1 MKNNE
6 RRIKFS
12 LAAATVYSKVAP
24 CVILGGRECGG
35 REKRREPRR
44 EKIMTDSQQQFC
56 LRWNNFQA
64 NITSQFEALRD
75 DEDFVDVTFACDGR
89 RLQAH
94 KVVLSACS
102 PYFKELFKTN
112 PCKHPI
118 IFMRDVEFEH
128 LQSLLEFMYA
138 GEVNISQAELP
149 TFLRTAESLQI
160 RGLTDSQSQHNNE
173 KHSKTNSVHA
183 SNGRGLI
190 SPTFEDE
197 RSKTPPATSP
207 PPLKR
212 LCKRSDSPQ
221 NSSPVPA
228 VPPCATSTTRSR
240 PLIEP
245 QVQLDCYKDLD
256 VVEPKLE
263 LPEYGSDDDCSTK
276 QEVNAIPGG
285 FLSLDGGMEVL
296 PTYPPSYSGSGMD
309 GGMPGPSHG
318 NSELNQEQQADLRK
332 LHSLD
337 PRPCPVCN
345 RMYSNLSNLRQ
356 HMRLIHN
363 PQSVTCP
370 LCNKPFKTKLYLKRH
385 LVSFHELSVAD
396 RQRQEE
402 IYQHHQVKVQGQAQ
416 SPVQSQ
422 PDVKGQILPLST
434 APAPPPPPRI
444 PATLEIVG
452 STGPA
457 AAGAAAGVAAGVA
470 AGTGA
475 TGGNCT
481 SVAGGGG
488 GGTAQNQSQ
497 TLSTAEG
504 KIRSFQTVPAES
516 AVYTLDAVQS
526 DTKHFA
532 AGMIQFNATHH

>member
-1 MKNNE
+1 
-6 RRIKFS
+6 
-12 LAAATVYSKVAP
+12 
-24 CVILGGRECGG
+24 
-35 REKRREPRR
+35 
-44 EKIMTDSQQQFC
+44 MTDSQQQFC

-160 RGLTDSQSQHNNE
+160 RGLTDSQSNQHNNE
-173 KHSKTNSVHA
+173 KHLKTNNIHA
-183 SNGRGLI
+183 SNGRDLI
-190 SPTFEDE
+190 SPSFDDE
-197 RSKTPPATSP
+197 RSKTPPPSSP

-212 LCKRSDSPQ
+212 LCKRSDSPPV
-221 NSSPVPA
+221 SSPVPT
-228 VPPCATSTTRSR
+228 VPPCATIAPRSR

-256 VVEPKLE
+256 IVEPKIE
-263 LPEYGSDDDCSTK
+263 LPEYGSDDDCSPKPEANTL
-276 QEVNAIPGG
+276 PSG
-285 FLSLDGGMEVL
+285 FLSLDSGMEVL
-296 PTYPPSYSGSGMD
+296 PSYPPSYQGNQNVE

-318 NSELNQEQQADLRK
+318 STELNQEQQADLRK

-402 IYQHHQVKVQGQAQ
+402 IYQHQVKVQVQGQGQGQTQVQGGAQAQ
-416 SPVQSQ
+416 TQTQVQAQ
-422 PDVKGQILPLST
+422 TQAQIQAQTQVDNKVLLA
-434 APAPPPPPRI
+434 APAPPTR
-444 PATLEIVG
+444 
-452 STGPA
+452 STPEEG
-457 AAGAAAGVAAGVA
+457 GASG
-470 AGTGA
+470 
-475 TGGNCT
+475 GGNT
-481 SVAGGGG
+481 TEPKLRSYQAQAGDNAYSVEV
-488 GGTAQNQSQ
+488 AQIGDS
-497 TLSTAEG
+497 
-504 KIRSFQTVPAES
+504 
-516 AVYTLDAVQS
+516 
-526 DTKHFA
+526 KHFA
-532 AGMIQFNATHH
+532 SGMLQFDATYH

>member
-1 MKNNE
+1 MTTDVGSSGSGSSSNIINAT
-6 RRIKFS
+6 S
-12 LAAATVYSKVAP
+12 AAAAAVAAAQ
-24 CVILGGRECGG
+24 
-35 REKRREPRR
+35 
-44 EKIMTDSQQQFC
+44 QQQFC

-160 RGLTDSQSQHNNE
+160 RGLTDSQGNQHNE
-173 KHSKTNSVHA
+173 KYSRTNNINA
-183 SNGRGLI
+183 SNGRGTM
-190 SPTFEDE
+190 SPNFDDD
-197 RSKTPPATSP
+197 RSRTPPPSSP

-221 NSSPVPA
+221 NSSPAPA
-228 VPPCATSTTRSR
+228 VPTCATNTPRSR
-240 PLIEP
+240 TLIEP
-245 QVQLDCYKDLD
+245 QVQLDCFKDID
-256 VVEPKLE
+256 VVEPKVE
-263 LPEYGSDDDCSTK
+263 LPEYGSDDEK
-276 QEVNAIPGG
+276 QDLNALPGG
-285 FLSLDGGMEVL
+285 YLTLDGGMEVL
-296 PTYPPSYSGSGMD
+296 PSYPPTYSGSGLD
-309 GGMPGPSHG
+309 GVMPGPSHG
-318 NSELNQEQQADLRK
+318 NAELNQEQQADLRK

-356 HMRLIHN
+356 HIRLIHN

-370 LCNKPFKTKLYLKRH
+370 LCSKPFKTKLYLKRH
-385 LVSFHELSVAD
+385 LVSFHEITVAD

-402 IYQHHQVKVQGQAQ
+402 IYHQTSGGGTSGNNKT
-416 SPVQSQ
+416 STS
-422 PDVKGQILPLST
+422 ST
-434 APAPPPPPRI
+434 ASTSSNNNNASSPLQPSQLSNDASDD
-444 PATLEIVG
+444 G
-452 STGPA
+452 SIMLMVPSSSA
-457 AAGAAAGVAAGVA
+457 SAAGACGVATTTACL
-470 AGTGA
+470 TA
-475 TGGNCT
+475 TSPA
-481 SVAGGGG
+481 SVAGPNNKFQPASAASDNSAFGIELGETIREAKG
-488 GGTAQNQSQ
+488 AAFAGT
-497 TLSTAEG
+497 
-504 KIRSFQTVPAES
+504 
-516 AVYTLDAVQS
+516 
-526 DTKHFA
+526 
-532 AGMIQFNATHH
+532 GMIQFNATTFH

>member
-1 MKNNE
+1 
-6 RRIKFS
+6 
-12 LAAATVYSKVAP
+12 
-24 CVILGGRECGG
+24 
-35 REKRREPRR
+35 
-44 EKIMTDSQQQFC
+44 MTDSQQQFC

-160 RGLTDSQSQHNNE
+160 RGLTDSQNNQHSNE
-173 KHSKTNSVHA
+173 KHSKSNNIHA
-183 SNGRGLI
+183 LNKHGLI
-190 SPTFEDE
+190 SPTFDDE
-197 RSKTPPATSP
+197 RSKSPPASSP

-212 LCKRSDSPQ
+212 LCKKSDSPK

-228 VPPCATSTTRSR
+228 VTPCATNTPRTR

-245 QVQLDCYKDLD
+245 QVQLDCFKDLD
-256 VVEPKLE
+256 IVEPKVE
-263 LPEYGSDDDCSTK
+263 LPEYGSDEDFSPK

-296 PTYPPSYSGSGMD
+296 PSYPSSYQSSGIEGAL
-309 GGMPGPSHG
+309 PGPSHSTG
-318 NSELNQEQQADLRK
+318 ESNQEQADLRK

-337 PRPCPVCN
+337 PRPCLVCN

-370 LCNKPFKTKLYLKRH
+370 ICSKSFKTKLYLKRH
-385 LVSFHELSVAD
+385 LVSFHDVNPSD
-396 RQRQEE
+396 RQLQEE
-402 IYQHHQVKVQGQAQ
+402 IYQHQLKVQVQGQ
-416 SPVQSQ
+416 
-422 PDVKGQILPLST
+422 ST
-434 APAPPPPPRI
+434 AQHHQQVQNGVDTQQSNDSMQNAASP
-444 PATLEIVG
+444 G
-452 STGPA
+452 SQQQ
-457 AAGAAAGVAAGVA
+457 
-470 AGTGA
+470 
-475 TGGNCT
+475 NCNDD
-481 SVAGGGG
+481 SNGGG
-488 GGTAQNQSQ
+488 
-497 TLSTAEG
+497 EG
-504 KIRSFQTVPAES
+504 KLRAYHAQIGDSAYPVEVIQINES
-516 AVYTLDAVQS
+516 KNFGNIV
-526 DTKHFA
+526 
-532 AGMIQFNATHH
+532 QFNASF

>member
-1 MKNNE
+1 
-6 RRIKFS
+6 
-12 LAAATVYSKVAP
+12 
-24 CVILGGRECGG
+24 
-35 REKRREPRR
+35 
-44 EKIMTDSQQQFC
+44 MTDSQQQFC

-160 RGLTDSQSQHNNE
+160 RGLTDSQSNQHNNE
-173 KHSKTNSVHA
+173 KHLKTNNIHT

-190 SPTFEDE
+190 SPSFDDELDE
-197 RSKTPPATSP
+197 RSKTPPPSSP

-212 LCKRSDSPQ
+212 LCKRSDSPPV
-221 NSSPVPA
+221 SSPTPS
-228 VPPCATSTTRSR
+228 VPPCATIAPRSR

-256 VVEPKLE
+256 IVEPKIE
-263 LPEYGSDDDCSTK
+263 LPEYGSDDDCSPK
-276 QEVNAIPGG
+276 QEANTLPSG
-285 FLSLDGGMEVL
+285 FLSLDSGMEVL
-296 PTYPPSYSGSGMD
+296 PSYPPSYQGNQNVE

-318 NSELNQEQQADLRK
+318 STELNQEQQADLRK

-402 IYQHHQVKVQGQAQ
+402 IYQHQVKVQVQGQGQGQGQTQTQVQGGAQAQ
-416 SPVQSQ
+416 TQTQVQAQ
-422 PDVKGQILPLST
+422 TQAQIQAQTQVDNKVLLA
-434 APAPPPPPRI
+434 APAPPAR
-444 PATLEIVG
+444 ATTEEG
-452 STGPA
+452 
-457 AAGAAAGVAAGVA
+457 GASG
-470 AGTGA
+470 
-475 TGGNCT
+475 GGNNT
-481 SVAGGGG
+481 TTEPKLRSYQAQAGDNAYPVEVAQIGD
-488 GGTAQNQSQ
+488 S
-497 TLSTAEG
+497 
-504 KIRSFQTVPAES
+504 
-516 AVYTLDAVQS
+516 
-526 DTKHFA
+526 KHFA
-532 AGMIQFNATHH
+532 SGMLQFDATYH

>member
-1 MKNNE
+1 
-6 RRIKFS
+6 
-12 LAAATVYSKVAP
+12 
-24 CVILGGRECGG
+24 
-35 REKRREPRR
+35 
-44 EKIMTDSQQQFC
+44 MTDSQQQFC

-160 RGLTDSQSQHNNE
+160 RGLTDSQNIQHNNE
-173 KHSKTNSVHA
+173 KHLKTNNIHT

-190 SPTFEDE
+190 SPSLEED
-197 RSKTPPATSP
+197 RSKTPPASSP

-221 NSSPVPA
+221 ISSPVPA
-228 VPPCATSTTRSR
+228 AVACAPGTPRTR

-256 VVEPKLE
+256 IVEPKIE
-263 LPEYGSDDDCSTK
+263 LPEYGSDDDCSPK
-276 QEVNAIPGG
+276 QEVNTLPSR
-285 FLSLDGGMEVL
+285 FLSLDGGMEVV
-296 PTYPPSYSGSGMD
+296 PSYPPSYQGGGAGGGGGGGGGGGSLE
-309 GGMPGPSHG
+309 GGQPGPSHAS
-318 NSELNQEQQADLRK
+318 NMELNQEQQADLRK

-370 LCNKPFKTKLYLKRH
+370 LCKKQFKTELYLKRH
-385 LVSFHELSVAD
+385 LVSFHDLGITE
-396 RQRQEE
+396 RHRQEE
-402 IYQHHQVKVQGQAQ
+402 LYQQQQPKAQQQTGSQTHLQIQAQ
-416 SPVQSQ
+416 QT
-422 PDVKGQILPLST
+422 DNIKPLVPRVST
-434 APAPPPPPRI
+434 EEGTTAV
-444 PATLEIVG
+444 TLENK
-452 STGPA
+452 SRA
-457 AAGAAAGVAAGVA
+457 FQDGAYEV
-470 AGTGA
+470 
-475 TGGNCT
+475 NQT
-481 SVAGGGG
+481 SV
-488 GGTAQNQSQ
+488 
-497 TLSTAEG
+497 
-504 KIRSFQTVPAES
+504 ES
-516 AVYTLDAVQS
+516 
-526 DTKHFA
+526 KHFQSNMMQFDA
-532 AGMIQFNATHH
+532 AYH

>member
-1 MKNNE
+1 
-6 RRIKFS
+6 
-12 LAAATVYSKVAP
+12 
-24 CVILGGRECGG
+24 
-35 REKRREPRR
+35 
-44 EKIMTDSQQQFC
+44 MTDSQQQFC

-160 RGLTDSQSQHNNE
+160 RGLTDSQNNQHNNE
-173 KHSKTNSVHA
+173 KHSKINNVHA
-183 SNGRGLI
+183 SNGRDLV
-190 SPTFEDE
+190 SPSFDDE
-197 RSKTPPATSP
+197 RSRSPPASSP

-212 LCKRSDSPQ
+212 LCKKSDSPK

-228 VPPCATSTTRSR
+228 ATPCPTTPRTR

-256 VVEPKLE
+256 IVEPKVE
-263 LPEYGSDDDCSTK
+263 LPEYGSDEDYSPK

-296 PTYPPSYSGSGMD
+296 PTYPPAYQGSGME

-318 NSELNQEQQADLRK
+318 NAEPNQEQGDF
-332 LHSLD
+332 HD
-337 PRPCPVCN
+337 V
-345 RMYSNLSNLRQ
+345 
-356 HMRLIHN
+356 N
-363 PQSVTCP
+363 PS
-370 LCNKPFKTKLYLKRH
+370 
-385 LVSFHELSVAD
+385 D
-396 RQRQEE
+396 RQLQEE
-402 IYQHHQVKVQGQAQ
+402 IYQHQLKVQVGGQVTTPSLLQQQQQGHVQVQNGVENSLSSSQCAQ
-416 SPVQSQ
+416 QNQTQIDSNQS
-422 PDVKGQILPLST
+422 V
-434 APAPPPPPRI
+434 PPPSLSQLQQHQHQQQIGSPEDVASDDGGGEGKLR
-444 PATLEIVG
+444 AYHAHVG
-452 STGPA
+452 DTAYPVEVVQITESKNF
-457 AAGAAAGVAAGVA
+457 
-470 AGTGA
+470 
-475 TGGNCT
+475 TGGML
-481 SVAGGGG
+481 
-488 GGTAQNQSQ
+488 Q
-497 TLSTAEG
+497 
-504 KIRSFQTVPAES
+504 
-516 AVYTLDAVQS
+516 Y
-526 DTKHFA
+526 
-532 AGMIQFNATHH
+532 NASY

>member
-1 MKNNE
+1 
-6 RRIKFS
+6 
-12 LAAATVYSKVAP
+12 
-24 CVILGGRECGG
+24 
-35 REKRREPRR
+35 
-44 EKIMTDSQQQFC
+44 MTDQQFC

-64 NITSQFEALRD
+64 NITSQFHELRN

-89 RLQAH
+89 RQTAH

-149 TFLRTAESLQI
+149 TFLRTAEALQI
-160 RGLTDSQSQHNNE
+160 RGLTDSQSNQHNSE
-173 KHSKTNSVHA
+173 KFSKTNNIHT
-183 SNGRGLI
+183 SNGRGLT
-190 SPTFEDE
+190 SPSFDDE
-197 RSKTPPATSP
+197 RSKTPPPSSP

-221 NSSPVPA
+221 NSSPIPA
-228 VPPCATSTTRSR
+228 VAPPASSAPRSR

-245 QVQLDCYKDLD
+245 HVQLDCYKDVD
-256 VVEPKLE
+256 VVEPKIE

-276 QEVNAIPGG
+276 PEINTLPGG

-296 PTYPPSYSGSGMD
+296 PSYPPSYSGSGIE
-309 GGMPGPSHG
+309 GEMPGPSHG
-318 NSELNQEQQADLRK
+318 SSELNQEQQADLRK

-402 IYQHHQVKVQGQAQ
+402 IYHHHVKIEGHRQGPGLGPQIQGQVQAQQVMGPGLAQSQTQVQGQ
-416 SPVQSQ
+416 VQIQEQVQGLVQNEKSN
-422 PDVKGQILPLST
+422 PNAT
-434 APAPPPPPRI
+434 PPPPRLPPEEAGGNSCKI
-444 PATLEIVG
+444 IEKRPFQVDDDSYEIAQIGDTKNFVG
-452 STGPA
+452 S
-457 AAGAAAGVAAGVA
+457 VL
-470 AGTGA
+470 
-475 TGGNCT
+475 
-481 SVAGGGG
+481 
-488 GGTAQNQSQ
+488 Q
-497 TLSTAEG
+497 
-504 KIRSFQTVPAES
+504 
-516 AVYTLDAVQS
+516 
-526 DTKHFA
+526 
-532 AGMIQFNATHH
+532 QFNATFH

>member
-1 MKNNE
+1 
-6 RRIKFS
+6 
-12 LAAATVYSKVAP
+12 
-24 CVILGGRECGG
+24 
-35 REKRREPRR
+35 
-44 EKIMTDSQQQFC
+44 MTDSSQQQQQQQQQQFC

-160 RGLTDSQSQHNNE
+160 RGLTDSQSNQHNNE
-173 KHSKTNSVHA
+173 KYSKLNNINA
-183 SNGRGLI
+183 SNGRGLV
-190 SPTFEDE
+190 SPNFDDE
-197 RSKTPPATSP
+197 RSKTPPSSSP

-212 LCKRSDSPQ
+212 LCKSSDSPR
-221 NSSPVPA
+221 NSSPAPA
-228 VPPCATSTTRSR
+228 APSCATTTPRSR

-245 QVQLDCYKDLD
+245 QVQLDCYKDMD
-256 VVEPKLE
+256 IVEPKVE
-263 LPEYGSDDDCSTK
+263 LPEYGSDDESK
-276 QEVNAIPGG
+276 QDLNALPGG

-296 PTYPPSYSGSGMD
+296 PSYPPTYSGSGIE

-318 NSELNQEQQADLRK
+318 NTELNQEQQADLRK

-356 HMRLIHN
+356 HIRLIHN

-370 LCNKPFKTKLYLKRH
+370 LCSKPFKTKLYLKRH
-385 LVSFHELSVAD
+385 LVSFHDLSVAE

-402 IYQHHQVKVQGQAQ
+402 IYHHHQPSSVAAAVAATTAAATSNSSSSLKNSSSSSSASVVAANNNNTTA
-416 SPVQSQ
+416 S
-422 PDVKGQILPLST
+422 ST
-434 APAPPPPPRI
+434 AMTTTTTAASSPSSSSEGK
-444 PATLEIVG
+444 LEDVTM
-452 STGPA
+452 SSPKSDLNA
-457 AAGAAAGVAAGVA
+457 SAAGQGFELDSKTTSFAG
-470 AGTGA
+470 
-475 TGGNCT
+475 
-481 SVAGGGG
+481 
-488 GGTAQNQSQ
+488 
-497 TLSTAEG
+497 
-504 KIRSFQTVPAES
+504 
-516 AVYTLDAVQS
+516 
-526 DTKHFA
+526 
-532 AGMIQFNATHH
+532 GMIQFNATFH

>member
-1 MKNNE
+1 
-6 RRIKFS
+6 
-12 LAAATVYSKVAP
+12 
-24 CVILGGRECGG
+24 
-35 REKRREPRR
+35 
-44 EKIMTDSQQQFC
+44 MTDSQQQFC

-75 DEDFVDVTFACDGR
+75 DEDFVDVTLACDGR

-160 RGLTDSQSQHNNE
+160 RGLTDSQNNQHNNE
-173 KHSKTNSVHA
+173 KHLKTNNIHA

-190 SPTFEDE
+190 SPNLEED
-197 RSKTPPATSP
+197 RSKTPPTSSP

-221 NSSPVPA
+221 ISSPVPA
-228 VPPCATSTTRSR
+228 AAACATGTPRTR

-256 VVEPKLE
+256 IVEPKIE
-263 LPEYGSDDDCSTK
+263 LPEYGSDDDCSPK
-276 QEVNAIPGG
+276 QEVNTLPSG

-296 PTYPPSYSGSGMD
+296 PSYPPSYQGGGAGGGGGGGGGGGSLE
-309 GGMPGPSHG
+309 GGMPGPSHAS
-318 NSELNQEQQADLRK
+318 NTELNQEQQADLRK

-396 RQRQEE
+396 RHRQEE
-402 IYQHHQVKVQGQAQ
+402 IYQQQQPKAQQQTGAQTHLQIQAQ
-416 SPVQSQ
+416 QT
-422 PDVKGQILPLST
+422 DTVKSFSAPRVSMEEGT
-434 APAPPPPPRI
+434 ATV
-444 PATLEIVG
+444 TLENKSRVFQD
-452 STGPA
+452 
-457 AAGAAAGVAAGVA
+457 GAYEV
-470 AGTGA
+470 
-475 TGGNCT
+475 
-481 SVAGGGG
+481 
-488 GGTAQNQSQ
+488 NQ
-497 TLSTAEG
+497 TN
-504 KIRSFQTVPAES
+504 AES
-516 AVYTLDAVQS
+516 
-526 DTKHFA
+526 KHFQSS
-532 AGMIQFNATHH
+532 MMQFDTAYH